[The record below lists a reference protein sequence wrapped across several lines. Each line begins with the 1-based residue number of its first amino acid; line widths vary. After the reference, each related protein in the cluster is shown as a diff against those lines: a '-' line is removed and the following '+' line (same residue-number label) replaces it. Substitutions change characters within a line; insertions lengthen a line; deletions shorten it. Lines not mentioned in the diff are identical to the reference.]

1 MRSNQ
6 DYNAS
11 PQTKR
16 HNKSNSKKNTTNSL
30 VEIST
35 SNYISKSLDESIWST
50 GKEFKECAL
59 KINNSLAKD
68 ENEWLKCAKIVERF
82 FLVIW
87 VVTICVCFMFTLH
100 GLVENMYRWES
111 L

>member
-16 HNKSNSKKNTTNSL
+16 HNKSNNKKNTTDSL

-35 SNYISKSLDESIWST
+35 SNYIGKSRDESIWST
-50 GKEFKECAL
+50 GKEFKV
-59 KINNSLAKD
+59 KGNNSLEKN
-68 ENEWLKCAKIVERF
+68 ENEWLKCAEIVERF

-87 VVTICVCFMFTLH
+87 VVTICVCFVFTLH